1 LPAPELT
8 FNMTPE
14 RLEIIYGRTAFA
26 KRKALF
32 KLLFIVWSH
41 SSSDV
46 STNFLLNATPALF
59 TRISIVSLPNFSIAD
74 LTREL
79 TSEGMLTSHFIPKT
93 LELLVSLLIS
103 STVEFISLWV
113 LEQTTTFTDFFAN
126 IMAVSLPIPLPL
138 PVIIAVFLDSCF
150 IRLLYW

>member
-1 LPAPELT
+1 
-8 FNMTPE
+8 MTPE

-26 KRKALF
+26 KGKALF
-32 KLLFIVWSH
+32 KFLF
-41 SSSDV
+41 
-46 STNFLLNATPALF
+46 NATPALF

-79 TSEGMLTSHFIPKT
+79 TSKGMLASHFIPKT
-93 LELLVSLLIS
+93 LVLLVSLLIS

-113 LEQTTTFTDFFAN
+113 LEQTTTFSDFFAN

-150 IRLLYW
+150 IRLLY